1 MQRDYNSMSSAD
13 LRRLVIEKY
22 FRNLNDMQKKAAL
35 KVTGPLLIMA
45 GAGSG
50 KTTVLINRIA
60 NLLVFGRA
68 YEVDDFYGNG
78 DSMREAMA
86 EFLEGDGEGY
96 PKEFFDRLSYERPW
110 PWQVLAITFTNKA
123 SGELKDRL
131 SRMLGEEGTQVAAS
145 TFHSCCVRILR
156 SEIGALGYKS
166 SFTIY
171 DTDDSQKVV
180 KECLKELNLDEKA
193 FPPKSII
200 SMMGAFKDSFRSPE
214 DVLDE
219 ANKKDD
225 YRLKRIGAVYDLYQ
239 KKLFS
244 AGALDFDDIIVLT
257 VKLFEKCPDVLNKYQ
272 SRWKYIMVDEYQ
284 DTNHAQ
290 YRLISLLAEGSGN
303 LCVVGDD
310 DQSIYKFR
318 GADIENILSFEKE
331 FKGAAVIK
339 LEQNYRSTQNI
350 LDAANKVISHN
361 LGRKGKT
368 LWTKCGEGEKVKL
381 IRGQDERDEANFIAR
396 EIMQM
401 AEDGRSFND
410 FAVLYRLNAQS
421 AVIESALLAS
431 AIPYKIVGGT
441 RFTDRKE
448 IKDMMAYLSVLDNPS
463 DALRIK
469 RIINEPKRGIGAGT
483 MATVEEISGVLETE
497 IFDVIREADKYA
509 PLSKRA
515 GALLKFAGIM
525 DDLKNDLENVPL
537 DEMIDK
543 ILEKTGYEDMLK
555 TEGVPGETR
564 LENIKELKSQIKRY
578 QEETED
584 STLGGF
590 LENMALYTEL
600 DNYDEESDK
609 VTLMTLHSAKGLE
622 FPIVFM
628 PGMEEG
634 LFPSARAFGNT
645 GELEEE
651 RRLCYVGITRAK
663 KDLFLLYAGR
673 RMLFG
678 QTHFTRPSRFLGEV
692 PPELLE
698 ECGRRKPMN
707 QPGLVYEE
715 PAINTANN
723 NVGIGAVQKKA
734 SSNTTFDFEVG
745 DRVLHQKFG
754 SGEIVKITPMAK
766 DHLVEIKFDTC
777 GTKKI
782 MAAYVKLQK
791 I

>member
-1 MQRDYNSMSSAD
+1 MRTNYSGLDCVR

-22 FRNLNDMQKKAAL
+22 FHNLNDMQKKAAL

-60 NLLVFGRA
+60 NLLIFGKA
-68 YEVDDFYGNG
+68 CETDEFYGSG
-78 DSMREAMA
+78 ETIREAMI
-86 EFLEGDGEGY
+86 EYLEGDKKDY

-110 PWQVLAITFTNKA
+110 PWQILAITFTNKA
-123 SGELKDRL
+123 SGELKERL
-131 SRMLGEEGTQVAAS
+131 SNMLGEEGMQVAAS

-156 SEIGALGYKS
+156 SEISALGYKS

-171 DTDDSQKVV
+171 DSDDSQRVI
-180 KECLKELNLDEKA
+180 KECIKELNLDEKA
-193 FPPKSII
+193 FPPRLVL
-200 SMMGAFKDSFRSPE
+200 SMIGSFKDSFKSAE
-214 DVLDE
+214 AVLDE
-219 ANKKDD
+219 AGSKDD
-225 YRLKRIGAVYDLYQ
+225 YRLKRIGAIYQLYS

-244 AGALDFDDIIVLT
+244 ADALDFDDIIVLT
-257 VKLFEKCPDVLNKYQ
+257 VKLFTEYPDILEKYKR
-272 SRWKYIMVDEYQ
+272 RWKYIMVDEYQ

-290 YRLISLLAEGSGN
+290 YKLISLLAEGSGN

-318 GADIENILSFEKE
+318 GADIENILSFERQ
-331 FKGAAVIK
+331 FKGAEVIK
-339 LEQNYRSTQNI
+339 LEQNYRSTQTI

-368 LWTKCGEGEKVKL
+368 LWTDCGEGDKVKL

-396 EIMQM
+396 EIMSM
-401 AEDGRSFND
+401 AEEGRSFKE

-421 AVIESALLAS
+421 AVIESALLGS
-431 AIPYKIVGGT
+431 GIPYTIVGGT

-448 IKDMMAYLSVLDNPS
+448 IKDIMAYLSVLDNPS
-463 DALRIK
+463 DALRLK
-469 RIINEPKRGIGAGT
+469 RIINEPKRGIGAAT
-483 MATVEEISGVLETE
+483 IATVEEISNVLEVE
-497 IFDVIREADKYA
+497 IFEVIREADKYA
-509 PLSKRA
+509 PLSKKS
-515 GALLKFAGIM
+515 GSLLKFASVM
-525 DDLKNDLENVPL
+525 DSLREDMENVAL

-555 TEGVPGETR
+555 AEGVQGETR

-578 QEETED
+578 QDETED
-584 STLGGF
+584 SSLSGF
-590 LENMALYTEL
+590 LEEMALYTEL
-600 DNYDEESDK
+600 DSYDESTDK

-622 FPIVFM
+622 FPVVFM

-663 KDLFLLYAGR
+663 QELFLLYASR

-678 QTHFTRPSRFLGEV
+678 QTHFTRPSRFLGEI

-698 ECGRRKPMN
+698 ESGRRRPDN
-707 QPGLVYEE
+707 RQSLVYEE
-715 PAINTANN
+715 PSINTNSN
-723 NVGIGAVQKKA
+723 NVGIGAAKKKA
-734 SSNTTFDFEVG
+734 DGNTDFNFKVG

-754 SGEIVKITPMAK
+754 AGEIVKITPMAK
-766 DHLVEIKFDTC
+766 DHLVEIDFEKA
-777 GTKKI
+777 GSKKI
-782 MAAYVKLQK
+782 MAAYVKLEK